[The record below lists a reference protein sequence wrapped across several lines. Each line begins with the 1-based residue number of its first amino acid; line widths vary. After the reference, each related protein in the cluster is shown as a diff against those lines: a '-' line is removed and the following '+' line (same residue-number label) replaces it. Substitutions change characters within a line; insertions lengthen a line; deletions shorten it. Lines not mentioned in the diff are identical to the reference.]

1 MLKSPVQENRTPGS
15 ARGAARATCGST
27 LTNHLKH
34 TQPDLISAC
43 SCTRILVNLL
53 AIDNTAPRLKEEDR
67 MENIQRVEKA
77 FFMFDEL
84 EKQVSERKELSGQ
97 LMQAV
102 LRDAFE
108 GKSLAK
114 E

>member
-1 MLKSPVQENRTPGS
+1 
-15 ARGAARATCGST
+15 
-27 LTNHLKH
+27 
-34 TQPDLISAC
+34 
-43 SCTRILVNLL
+43 
-53 AIDNTAPRLKEEDR
+53 